1 MNFFLSLPIG
11 VMAFYFFM
19 HEATFLSSEAFIF
32 RGRISHKSRKKRTMA
47 KYISLLLAALCSLAG
62 FDARSSE
69 AADSLTGKYLF
80 LHLPGD
86 ALQLIPESTRV
97 DMVDYYEAGQKY
109 RPLNALRGY
118 CSLDSLTSSYAS
130 VTVSGAS
137 DVQMCVLP
145 CGKKNVAAVVYTV
158 DGGDSP
164 DSQLSFYD
172 ASLRELPLKKYF
184 KEPGLESF
192 MVKSKEARA
201 MQQLVPFLL
210 VSYELEP
217 SSAGATLTARLN
229 VKGSMT
235 EEDYA
240 RIKPFIATESL
251 TYTWDGHKFSLPRK

>member
-1 MNFFLSLPIG
+1 
-11 VMAFYFFM
+11 
-19 HEATFLSSEAFIF
+19 
-32 RGRISHKSRKKRTMA
+32 MA
-47 KYISLLLAALCSLAG
+47 KYITLLLAILCSFAG
-62 FDARSSE
+62 FRAHSYE
-69 AADSLTGKYLF
+69 AADSLSGKYLF

-109 RPLNALRGY
+109 RPLNSLRGY
-118 CSLDSLTSSYAS
+118 CSLDSLTASYAS
-130 VTVSGAS
+130 VTVSAAS

-145 CGKKNVAAVVYTV
+145 CGKQRVAAVVYTV

-164 DSQLSFYD
+164 DSQLLFYD
-172 ASLRELPLKKYF
+172 ADLRELPLKRYF
-184 KEPGLESF
+184 KEPELEAF

-217 SSAGATLTARLN
+217 SSTGATLTARLN
-229 VKGSMT
+229 VEGSMT
-235 EEDYA
+235 EEDFA

-251 TYTWDGHKFSLPRK
+251 IYTWDGHRFSLPRK